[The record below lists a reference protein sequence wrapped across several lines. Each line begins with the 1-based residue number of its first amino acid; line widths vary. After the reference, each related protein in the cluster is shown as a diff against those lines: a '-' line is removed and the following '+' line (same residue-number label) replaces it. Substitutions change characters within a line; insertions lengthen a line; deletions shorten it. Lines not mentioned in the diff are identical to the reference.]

1 MSSTLSLHFYL
12 EDVISEYEKLV
23 SQSKDEDIRSKYTH
37 YIEALK
43 NLDKRIGS
51 EWDFNSSGMI
61 EEILTE
67 NYSQY
72 DTEFICW
79 NSEKSFIIPK
89 DIITMVKGDLL
100 CVMGTEEEF
109 QKQLDENN
117 YPVIQK
123 AIDVDSIS
131 EIRTIK

>member
-79 NSEKSFIIPK
+79 NSEKSFIIQK

>member
-1 MSSTLSLHFYL
+1 MTSTLSLHFYL